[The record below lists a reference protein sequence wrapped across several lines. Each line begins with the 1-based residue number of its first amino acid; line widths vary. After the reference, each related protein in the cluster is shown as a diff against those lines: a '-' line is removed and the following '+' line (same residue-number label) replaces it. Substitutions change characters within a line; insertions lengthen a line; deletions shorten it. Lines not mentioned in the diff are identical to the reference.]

1 MPSRE
6 RNSPAAPNRTS
17 TVSNAIRT
25 PHTLSAEPALSGPS
39 SSPAPST
46 SLPMSTGPTRTLSM
60 AGVGERLTVFA
71 FAAFVV
77 LAIVAAAFAVGY
89 LIGRILL

>member
-1 MPSRE
+1 
-6 RNSPAAPNRTS
+6 
-17 TVSNAIRT
+17 
-25 PHTLSAEPALSGPS
+25 
-39 SSPAPST
+39 
-46 SLPMSTGPTRTLSM
+46 LSM